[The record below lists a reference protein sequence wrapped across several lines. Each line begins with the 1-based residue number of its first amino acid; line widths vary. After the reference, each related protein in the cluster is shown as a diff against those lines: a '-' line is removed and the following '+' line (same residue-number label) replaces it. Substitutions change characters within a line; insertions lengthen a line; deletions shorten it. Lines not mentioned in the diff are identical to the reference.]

1 MMHDPDSEDGPK
13 RPARFV
19 PVLHDDVKEDFLGIV
34 LVRNHAEK
42 VGEIEPGLPVW
53 ILEMAFAEDARER
66 YDWMLTRPER
76 WAVWARLA
84 PIVGPEMLTLMMEDE
99 QDEDVRLSTELQ
111 AQAER
116 LARDAR
122 TVTALQTEVAGRP
135 CVTLGRGSETEPF
148 LVMAFDETVERDRLW
163 DWIRWQPHRYR
174 DWRMLWNQKGR
185 EPSSASS
192 RNPCSTTN
200 TASERRARRLADLAR
215 SDCGEV
221 AGIRG
226 PPRIRPRTT
235 ERCDRE
241 PPPSSRF
248 ALGPGRKH
256 EGAAAVRADA

>member
-174 DWRMLWNQKGR
+174 DWRMLWNQKGAGALKRLITKSMLHDEHRVR
-185 EPSSASS
+185 EAGKALGGPRPLRLWRGGRHPGSASH
-192 RNPCSTTN
+192 PTPH
-200 TASERRARRLADLAR
+200 D
-215 SDCGEV
+215 
-221 AGIRG
+221 
-226 PPRIRPRTT
+226 
-235 ERCDRE
+235 
-241 PPPSSRF
+241 
-248 ALGPGRKH
+248 
-256 EGAAAVRADA
+256 